1 MRKSILAALAAV
13 FFTASQASA
22 TLYTSGGS
30 SFSAIS
36 SASVTRPANTTSY
49 TSGSGVAVAW
59 NNSSPTYLTFS
70 NVCRTAGG
78 QVLIPQVDLSS
89 TANPTVK
96 LGGVLY
102 LFAGTPTAIADNVS
116 FALST
121 TNFAKLT
128 GSIHGIPFNLVN
140 TQGSAAPNSGVSMVN
155 GSYHAQCAAGTTTI
169 YGMVSVVGGYN
180 PASGEVLTVTLHTL
194 GTN

>member
-1 MRKSILAALAAV
+1 M
-13 FFTASQASA
+13 
-22 TLYTSGGS
+22 
-30 SFSAIS
+30 
-36 SASVTRPANTTSY
+36 
-49 TSGSGVAVAW
+49 
-59 NNSSPTYLTFS
+59 
-70 NVCRTAGG
+70 
-78 QVLIPQVDLSS
+78 LIPQGDLSS
-89 TANPTVK
+89 TANPTIK

-121 TNFAKLT
+121 TDFAKLT

-155 GSYHAQCAAGTTTI
+155 GSFHAQCAAGTTTI